1 MAFCYTDIHPCM
13 LILVFILSVICMLAL
28 DLGLARRRMTHL
40 TYYDA
45 IAQSAFWIMIG
56 LSFAIVIFFTFEY
69 DWFAHTPAYA
79 DTSGKQAVIEYLT
92 TYIVEKALSL
102 DNLFVIALIFSTLQI
117 PIHLQQ
123 RVLLWGILGAIVFRG
138 IMIFGGIALIN
149 AFTWMNYLFGG
160 LLLFSAVKL
169 LANQNKP
176 YSIDNN
182 PLVGFLTK
190 YLPVHTDTHNGHF
203 FTRDNGK
210 FFVTPLFVAMLL
222 VESADVLFAF
232 DSIPAVIT
240 ISRDP
245 FIVYSSNIFA
255 ILGLRALYFVLAS
268 ALQKLHY
275 LRLGLII
282 ILIYIGIKMLI
293 SHYYT
298 INTLTSLVVILS
310 ILILAVLMS
319 LQKED
324 HADFIESSP
333 LAGDLGKIY
342 HLTYGGLK
350 RILILVIGIS
360 VLVVGIIMIFTPGPA
375 IIVIPAGLAILATEF
390 IWARLL
396 LKHFKNKFVQYSQE
410 TKAFLKR
417 NDTSDKKKDQG

>member
-1 MAFCYTDIHPCM
+1 M
-13 LILVFILSVICMLAL
+13 LLFVLILSVVCMLAL
-28 DLGLARRRMTHL
+28 DLGLARRRVAHL
-40 TYYDA
+40 SYYDA
-45 IAQSAFWIMIG
+45 IAQSAFWIIIG
-56 LSFAIVIFFTFEY
+56 LSFSIVIYFTYENGWFEHAQMY
-69 DWFAHTPAYA
+69 R
-79 DTSGKQAVIEYLT
+79 DTGGRQAIIEYLT
-92 TYIVEKALSL
+92 TYVVEKALSL
-102 DNLFVIALIFSTLQI
+102 DNLFVIALIFSSLQI

-123 RVLLWGILGAIVFRG
+123 RVLLWGILGAILFRG
-138 IMIFGGIALIN
+138 IMIFGGIKLIN
-149 AFTWMNYLFGG
+149 TFDWMIYPFGAV
-160 LLLFSAVKL
+160 LLFSAVKL
-169 LANQNKP
+169 LASPNKP
-176 YSIDNN
+176 HSIENN
-182 PLVGFLTK
+182 AFVKFLSGH
-190 YLPVHTDTHNGHF
+190 LRISNDTNNGRL
-203 FTRDNGK
+203 FTRDNGRL
-210 FFVTPLFVAMLL
+210 FVTPLFVAMLL

-240 ISRDP
+240 MSRDP

-255 ILGLRALYFVLAS
+255 ILGLRALYFVLAG

-282 ILIYIGIKMLI
+282 ILIYISIKMLI
-293 SHYYT
+293 SHHYQ
-298 INTLTSLVVILS
+298 INTLTSLIVITS

-360 VLVVGIIMIFTPGPA
+360 VLVIGIIMIFTPGPA

-390 IWARLL
+390 IWARVL
-396 LKHFKNKFVQYSQE
+396 LKRFKNKFDQYSKE
-410 TKAFLKR
+410 TRAFLKR
-417 NDTSDKKKDQG
+417 KDASDKRDHQG